1 MESALRAS
9 GRFKRQ
15 DQSVSALLN
24 EGVGAFFGLAHGW
37 SPSWIEA
44 TDLNENVT
52 RSSLGSVALNIAD
65 LAEHAIDA
73 VPDRVA
79 LISGDEQLTYAQLEE
94 KANRLAH
101 YLIDQGVKKDDKVGL
116 YCRNRIE
123 IVIAMLGIVKAG
135 AILVNVNFRYV
146 EGELKYLF
154 ENSDMVALVHERR
167 YADRVANVLP
177 ETPNVKTILAVEDG
191 SDDDFQRYGGV
202 EFYSALE
209 QGSPDRDFGERSADD
224 IYLLYTGGTT
234 GFPKGVMWR
243 HEDIYRVLFGGTDFA
258 TGEFV
263 KDEYDLAKAAA
274 ENPPMIRYPIPPMI
288 HGATQSAT
296 WMSLF
301 SGQTMVLAPEFDADE
316 VWQTIEKHKVNLLF
330 FTGDAM
336 ARPLLDAL
344 TKLHDGGHEPDLSSL
359 FLLASTAALFSTSI
373 KEKFLELLP
382 NRVIT
387 DSIGSSETGF
397 GGTSIVAKGQ
407 SHTGGPRVTI
417 DHRTVVLDEDGNEV
431 KPGSGVRGMI
441 AKKGNIPVGYY
452 KDEKKTAETF
462 KTFNGVR
469 YAIPGDYA
477 EVDEDGSV
485 TMLGRGSQSIN
496 SGGEKIYP
504 EEVEAALKGHP
515 DVFDALGGRC
525 ARRALRQ
532 LRRRRRAPPPR
543 HQPVAGRTR
552 HVRAPGDRGIQSAAQ
567 GLVGRRDPPDTGR
580 QARLPV
586 GQGHHRGAARRRR
599 ARQPCGNR
607 NLMRTELC
615 DRFGIDYPIFVFT
628 PSEKVAA
635 AVSKAGGLGV
645 LGCVRFNEADD
656 LENVLCWMDENTD
669 GKPYGVDIVMP
680 AKVPQEG
687 SAVDIDKLIPQSHRD
702 FVTKTLADLGV
713 PPLPDDEER
722 NEGVLGWL
730 HSVARSHVEVALQAS
745 DQADRQRARL
755 AARRTS
761 STRRTRPA
769 CRWPRWRA
777 APSTRSATSR
787 TASTSWWRRAT
798 RPAATPVRSVRWCC
812 GRKSLTRLAVRRPC
826 WRRAASAPAG
836 RWPPRWRSARKASG
850 WARRSS
856 RPPNTTSA
864 TASRAACRRFRR
876 RCCGPTPAT
885 RCAAGSTP
893 ASPRAC

>member
-1 MESALRAS
+1 M
-9 GRFKRQ
+9 
-15 DQSVSALLN
+15 
-24 EGVGAFFGLAHGW
+24 
-37 SPSWIEA
+37 
-44 TDLNENVT
+44 
-52 RSSLGSVALNIAD
+52 ALNIAD

-79 LISGDEQLTYAQLEE
+79 LICADEQITYGQLEE

-101 YLIDQGVKKDDKVGL
+101 YLIDRGVKKDDKVGL

-177 ETPNVKTILAVEDG
+177 ETPNVKTTLVVEDG
-191 SDDDFQRYGGV
+191 SDVKDEAFQRYGGV

-209 QGSPDRDFGERSADD
+209 QGSPERDFGERSADE

-274 ENPPMIRYPIPPMI
+274 ANPPMIRYPIPPMI

-296 WMSLF
+296 WMSIF
-301 SGQTMVLAPEFDADE
+301 SGQTTVLAPEFNADE
-316 VWQTIEKHKVNLLF
+316 VWRAIHRHKVNLLF

-344 TKLHDGGHEPDLSSL
+344 QAAHDKGEDYDLSSL

-373 KEKFLELLP
+373 KENLLELLP

-397 GGTSIVAKGQ
+397 GGTSIVAKGE
-407 SHTGGPRVTI
+407 HHMGGPRVTI
-417 DHRTVVLDEDGNEV
+417 DHRTVVLDEHGKEV
-431 KPGSGVRGMI
+431 KPGSGVRGVI

-477 EVDEDGSV
+477 EVEEDGSV
-485 TMLGRGSQSIN
+485 TMLGRGSVSIN

-515 DVFDALGGRC
+515 DVFDAL
-525 ARRALRQ
+525 
-532 LRRRRRAPPPR
+532 
-543 HQPVAGRTR
+543 V
-552 HVRAPGDRGIQSAAQ
+552 
-567 GLVGRRDPPDTGR
+567 VGVPDP
-580 QARLPV
+580 
-586 GQGHHRGAARRRR
+586 
-599 ARQPCGNR
+599 
-607 NLMRTELC
+607 
-615 DRFGIDYPIFVFT
+615 RFGQH
-628 PSEKVAA
+628 VAA
-635 AVSKAGGLGV
+635 VVQPRQGAHPTLAELDAFVRSEIAGYKVPRSLWFVDEVKRSPAGKPDY
-645 LGCVRFNEADD
+645 RWAKDQTEERAADD
-656 LENVLCWMDENTD
+656 VHAN
-669 GKPYGVDIVMP
+669 
-680 AKVPQEG
+680 
-687 SAVDIDKLIPQSHRD
+687 
-702 FVTKTLADLGV
+702 
-713 PPLPDDEER
+713 
-722 NEGVLGWL
+722 
-730 HSVARSHVEVALQAS
+730 HVG
-745 DQADRQRARL
+745 
-755 AARRTS
+755 TP
-761 STRRTRPA
+761 TR
-769 CRWPRWRA
+769 
-777 APSTRSATSR
+777 
-787 TASTSWWRRAT
+787 
-798 RPAATPVRSVRWCC
+798 
-812 GRKSLTRLAVRRPC
+812 
-826 WRRAASAPAG
+826 
-836 RWPPRWRSARKASG
+836 
-850 WARRSS
+850 
-856 RPPNTTSA
+856 
-864 TASRAACRRFRR
+864 
-876 RCCGPTPAT
+876 
-885 RCAAGSTP
+885 
-893 ASPRAC
+893 